1 MEKEKGVNILNYKKL
16 WEGLKEVDG
25 HRELKDLFPKGHIS
39 HGRGFRTIKEC
50 MDNIEKLHKLKR
62 LQGMIDNRWQA

>member
-1 MEKEKGVNILNYKKL
+1 MRNYEEL
-16 WEGLKEVDG
+16 LIG
-25 HRELKDLFPKGHIS
+25 HKVFNGSREIKDLFPKGHVS
-39 HGRGFRTIKEC
+39 HGRGFKTIKEC